1 MREFATPATVD
12 IPMTGN
18 LTDDVVT
25 NGLEAPDAVVFR
37 RRVDARWE
45 DVTAATFLAEV
56 AAVAKG
62 LIASGIAA
70 GDRVALISRTR
81 YEWTLVDYAIWFAG
95 AVTVPIYETSSAEQV
110 RWILQDSGATAVV
123 AEGPDHMARIASV
136 RGDLTDLMH
145 VWSLDGNAVGVLS
158 RVGADIADEELER
171 RRQAA
176 TPLDLATLIYT
187 SGTTGRP
194 KGCMLTHGNF
204 MFELG
209 VVVPELARAV
219 HRGDGRRGRPP
230 NRPRCCSC
238 RSPTSSPG

>member
-95 AVTVPIYETSSAEQV
+95 
-110 RWILQDSGATAVV
+110 
-123 AEGPDHMARIASV
+123 
-136 RGDLTDLMH
+136 RGDRADLR
-145 VWSLDGNAVGVLS
+145 DVLG
-158 RVGADIADEELER
+158 RAG
-171 RRQAA
+171 
-176 TPLDLATLIYT
+176 PLDPPGL
-187 SGTTGRP
+187 R
-194 KGCMLTHGNF
+194 C
-204 MFELG
+204 
-209 VVVPELARAV
+209 
-219 HRGDGRRGRPP
+219 HRGGRRGARPHGP
-230 NRPRCCSC
+230 DRRRSAAT
-238 RSPTSSPG
+238 SPT